1 MKKKHICI
9 AAFLLA
15 TTCFTGCK
23 AGQKDSA
30 KGDPVVESTIDD
42 SDEVKTDSLVYSQN
56 GKGYSCNIKIDFPQG
71 NGKLDEGIKE
81 FLNSVLSDFAVCDN
95 PDKPKAEYVGDKNDG
110 KAMLSFYGK
119 QRSKD
124 MEEGY
129 KSVLEFNESS
139 EPPASYSF
147 DGSVRLMEKA
157 GKYVTY
163 RIESYVYLGGAHG
176 SSFSQEVNIVRATG
190 KALETTVDTTKTS
203 EMQPILRKGVIE
215 YFKECGEEVSD
226 DKLND
231 MLFINDNTIPLPA
244 TTPSLSEN
252 GLKFI
257 YQQYEIGPYA
267 LGMVSFTVP
276 FDKVKPFMT
285 EEALKLIE

>member
-1 MKKKHICI
+1 MKKKQICI

-56 GKGYSCNIKIDFPQG
+56 GKGYSCNIKFDFPQG
-71 NGKLDEGIKE
+71 NGKLNEGIKE
-81 FLNSVLSDFAVCDN
+81 FLNSVLSDFTVCDN

-129 KSVLEFNESS
+129 NSVLEFNDSS

-267 LGMVSFTVP
+267 LGMVSFIVP

>member
-1 MKKKHICI
+1 MKKKQICI
-9 AAFLLA
+9 AALLLA

-56 GKGYSCNIKIDFPQG
+56 GKGYSCNIKFDFPQG
-71 NGKLDEGIKE
+71 NGKLNEGIKE
-81 FLNSVLSDFAVCDN
+81 FLNSVLSDFTVCDN

-129 KSVLEFNESS
+129 NSVLEFNDSS

-267 LGMVSFTVP
+267 LGMVSFIVP

>member
-1 MKKKHICI
+1 MKKKQICI

-56 GKGYSCNIKIDFPQG
+56 GKGYSCNIKFDFPQG
-71 NGKLDEGIKE
+71 NGKLDDGIKE
-81 FLNSVLSDFAVCDN
+81 FLNSVLSDFTVCDN

-129 KSVLEFNESS
+129 NSVLEFNDSS

-267 LGMVSFTVP
+267 LGMVSFIVP